1 MRFEFKKT
9 YDRTTKK
16 LSKEAKLEL
25 KEVAMDVVDVVSTGK
40 KPAKG
45 IRLKHLYKDYWE
57 ASKGIKERIIF
68 KLSGDLV
75 QFILAGSHDDVKRFL
90 KRS

>member
-16 LSKEAKLEL
+16 LPTEIKLEL
-25 KEVAMDVVDVVSTGK
+25 KEVAMDVVDVISTGK

-45 IRLKHLYKDYWE
+45 IRLTHLRKDYWE
-57 ASKGIKERIIF
+57 ASKGMKERIIF
-68 KLSGDLV
+68 KLTGDFI

-90 KRS
+90 KSI